1 MARYRM
7 MAAAVAALLVLPL
20 GTAVAGAQEAAPEVP
35 QEEIRK
41 RDELIFAQESLLNV
55 YRCRFNVDT
64 QVVPGDCADG
74 EPAQDQL
81 LPPPFQ
87 GMGTQQDLGVRDQLV
102 ITQEALLNDYRC
114 LFKIDAQIVPGGCNR
129 IAVVFDLAIW
139 IMDGDGEGARKIV
152 TADDFATPGFSSL
165 FSNPVWSHDGTRIA
179 FVVAYYGQPWDG
191 LPDKSDIWTIND
203 DGTGLEVLL
212 DGENA
217 DIQRIYNLTWS
228 PDGTKLAYQ
237 SICCDRLG
245 VSTTSNL
252 TVVDVDGSNSTL
264 ISKVSTH
271 RAFSWSP
278 DGSQIVYSEGLTRD
292 NWIANADGTNQRRL
306 NGLGAD
312 FGPIWSPDGSR
323 IAIGVTS
330 RPQNRKEIWVFDA
343 DGRNQRRVASSAHT
357 FGTPLQQG
365 EIGFTW
371 SFDGKQIT
379 YFDIQGDNVILTLM
393 DANGSNKYQIATLE
407 GVASHPVWSPDGTRI
422 AYSPGGHFV
431 GSNETN
437 LVAEGLWVV
446 FADGTNQWKLASGP
460 VYTRNLSWSP

>member
-7 MAAAVAALLVLPL
+7 VAAAVVALLVLPL
-20 GTAVAGAQEAAPEVP
+20 GTAMAGAQEAAPEVP

-64 QVVPGDCADG
+64 QVVPGGCVDG
-74 EPAQDQL
+74 EPAQDQPS
-81 LPPPFQ
+81 PPPFQ
-87 GMGTQQDLGVRDQLV
+87 GMGTQQALDVRDQLV
-102 ITQEALLNDYRC
+102 INQEALLNDYRC
-114 LFKIDAQIVPGGCNR
+114 LFKIDARIVPGGCNR
-129 IAVVFDLAIW
+129 IAVAFDLAVW

-165 FSNPVWSHDGTRIA
+165 FSNPVWSPDGTRIA
-179 FVVAYYGQPWDG
+179 FVVAYYQEPWDG
-191 LPDKSDIWTIND
+191 RPDKSDIWTVND
-203 DGTGLEVLL
+203 DGTGLAVLL
-212 DGENA
+212 DGENT
-217 DIQRIYNLTWS
+217 DVQRIPHLAWS

-245 VSTTSNL
+245 VSTNSNL

-264 ISKVSTH
+264 ISKVPTQP
-271 RAFSWSP
+271 AFSWSP
-278 DGSQIVYSEGLTRD
+278 DGSRIVYSKGLTGD
-292 NWIANADGTNQRRL
+292 NWIADADGTNQRRL

-323 IAIGVTS
+323 IAVGVTS

-343 DGRNQRRVASSAHT
+343 DGRNQRRIASSAYT

-365 EIGFTW
+365 AIGFTW
-371 SFDGKQIT
+371 SFDGRQIT
-379 YFDIQGDNVILTLM
+379 YFDIRGDDVVLTAM

-431 GSNETN
+431 RGNETN

-446 FADGTNQWKLASGP
+446 FADGTNQQKLASGP
-460 VYTRNLSWSP
+460 IYTRDLSWSP